1 MKENIIVVKS
11 FDFAVK
17 VVKLFQKLEGEKKN
31 LTLNKQFLRSG
42 TSIVANVEEAVGG
55 ISKKDFI
62 SKLQISYKEARE
74 TRYWIRLLFATGYI
88 DKLEHDSFM
97 SNIEEIVR
105 IIVSILKTSKD
116 AQ

>member
-17 VVKLFQKLEGEKKN
+17 VVKLFRKLTTEKN
-31 LTLNKQFLRSG
+31 DWVLSKQFLRSG
-42 TSIVANVEEAVGG
+42 TSVGANIEEAVGG

-88 DKLEHDSFM
+88 DKSEHDSFIAD
-97 SNIEEIVR
+97 IEEIIR

-116 AQ
+116 A